1 MRSWAAASCAG
12 RASLAGLQDARL
24 KAHGMAVSCCLPDH
38 STSSRPTKYRPSIS
52 TSSLFIIH
60 AFDQA
65 DEIADDLDLIGI
77 VVRNL
82 NVGKFILDQYHQ
94 FKATEPIE
102 AEIVAKVRFICNPFG
117 INACVLGNESAHL
130 VGIKILLWRG
140 WLSWAQATESH
151 NDAPC
156 SLSTSTFNQA
166 IRTGMGR
173 CSKISTVL

>member
-24 KAHGMAVSCCLPDH
+24 KAHGMDVSCCLPDH

-52 TSSLFIIH
+52 TGSLFIIH

-65 DEIADDLDLIGI
+65 DEIA
-77 VVRNL
+77 
-82 NVGKFILDQYHQ
+82 
-94 FKATEPIE
+94 
-102 AEIVAKVRFICNPFG
+102 AKVRFICNPFG
-117 INACVLGNESAHL
+117 INACVLGNESAYL

-140 WLSWAQATESH
+140 WLSWAQATENH

-166 IRTGMGR
+166 IRTGIGR